1 MFDTTLQITGVEIAA
16 EDNASVLQILVG
28 VGFGL
33 PVGPNQVIPITAGRY
48 RLPFD
53 RDQALQ
59 LSKAL
64 AEAADKLKRPS
75 NLIVADAAT
84 AERTANLDRDVRGG

>member
-16 EDNASVLQILVG
+16 EDGAAMLQILVG

-33 PVGPNQVIPITAGRY
+33 PVGPGQVIPITAGRY

-53 RDQALQ
+53 RDQSIQ

-75 NLIVADAAT
+75 NLIVADTAT
-84 AERTANLDRDVRGG
+84 AERAVSIDQQVRGG